1 MEYNLLMDKV
11 SKRLP
16 IFGDY
21 GRPLDSVDLT
31 DIRIITKNQNRFK
44 ESTLYLS
51 SSDRLPSPSLDQ
63 AFTVFCYGDEVDFSP
78 YENSSFQ
85 VIYFGEDISQAELFN
100 IAIESMTVQP
110 QLSIAI
116 HTLMNVIF
124 EGKGLQQLV
133 DTASALVGNPIYVID
148 LQYKYLAISSGV
160 FSDNT
165 FLSRESSS
173 PYVTEEGI
181 EYIRANHIDEKVRS
195 SKLPIYSFNRMAGF
209 GTLTSAIHIDGIEVG
224 HIMIQESEHKFKD
237 TDPEF
242 LFNFARLVS
251 MELQKNSVFTNNKGV
266 MYSYL
271 LAELLKPNNTN
282 VRIVQQRLD
291 HLGYQLKDD
300 LYIMVIP
307 PSSYTNSSLHL
318 EVILQSIRNIFV
330 GSLYVIYENSI
341 VFLVS
346 KDKYQGFSEFE
357 QDRLTDFLKANDLKV
372 GISNFF
378 SDLEDAPRFLRQA
391 TEAIGLGL
399 KLHPDQPIYHYEDY
413 YIYQM
418 LQVFEKEDKELRY
431 LIHPGVMQLYYYDKE
446 KGTDFIPTLRAYIEQ
461 PTSSSEVAKALHIH
475 KNTFLYRMGTIKEI
489 THCDFMNGDDHL
501 TFNLSFK
508 IMDYLHMI

>member
-1 MEYNLLMDKV
+1 MEYSLLINKV
-11 SKRLP
+11 SKR
-16 IFGDY
+16 ISIHGDY
-21 GRPLDSVDLT
+21 GTSSESIDLT
-31 DIRIITKNQNRFK
+31 DIRIITKNQFRFK

-51 SSDRLPSPSLDQ
+51 STDRLPAPSLDQ
-63 AFTVFCYGDEVDFSP
+63 PFTIFCYGEQIDFST
-78 YENSSFQ
+78 YAQAAFR

-124 EGKGLQQLV
+124 EVKGLQQLV

-160 FSDNT
+160 FTENT
-165 FLSRESSS
+165 FWSKESASA
-173 PYVTEEGI
+173 YVTEEGI
-181 EYIRANHIDEKVRS
+181 EYIRNNHIDEKVRS
-195 SKLPIYSFNRMAGF
+195 SKLPIYNFNHMAGF

-237 TDPEF
+237 TDGEF
-242 LFNFARLVS
+242 LFNLARLVS

-271 LAELLKPNNTN
+271 LAELLKPNNNN

-291 HLGYQLKDD
+291 SLGYKLKDD
-300 LYIMVIP
+300 LYILVIP
-307 PSSYTNSSLHL
+307 PSSYTNSNLHL

-346 KDKYQGFSEFE
+346 KDKYQGFGEYEMERF
-357 QDRLTDFLKANDLKV
+357 LDFLLANNLKV

-391 TEAIGLGL
+391 VEALSLGI
-399 KLHPDQPIYHYEDY
+399 KLHPEQSIYHYEDY
-413 YIYQM
+413 FIYQM

-446 KGTDFIPTLRAYIEQ
+446 KGTDFIPTLRAYIEH
-461 PTSSSEVAKALHIH
+461 PTSSSEVAQILHIH
-475 KNTFLYRMGTIKEI
+475 KNTFLYRMGKIKEI
-489 THCDFMNGDDHL
+489 THCDFLNGDDYL